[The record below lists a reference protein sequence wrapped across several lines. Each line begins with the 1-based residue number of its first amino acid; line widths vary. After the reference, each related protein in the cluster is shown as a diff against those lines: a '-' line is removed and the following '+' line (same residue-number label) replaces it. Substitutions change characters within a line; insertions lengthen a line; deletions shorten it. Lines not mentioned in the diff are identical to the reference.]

1 MPPRLASDISYF
13 SGEDTMKAPK
23 LMLLLF
29 LLAAGVSAQPSLDM
43 SDPPDLAVAEK
54 SWRKEIRHPA
64 LDVDPFVANDEHK
77 EFERAQKD
85 NSIRNSVRVRE
96 GGTPQPTLPRTKP
109 LENESQGPSAR
120 YVYRAKVRNTGTK
133 TILAL
138 VWDYRFFNPD
148 TLEEVGHHSFTQR
161 VKIRPGKGCE
171 LIGQSA
177 SPPARVIDVTKAV
190 KDLGARYSE
199 KVVILRVE
207 YADGSVWLRPTN

>member
-1 MPPRLASDISYF
+1 
-13 SGEDTMKAPK
+13 MKAPK
-23 LMLLLF
+23 MILLLF
-29 LLAAGVSAQPSLDM
+29 LLAAGVSAQPSTDV

-64 LDVDPFVANDEHK
+64 LGVDPFVANDEQK

-85 NSIRNSVRVRE
+85 NAIRNSVRVRE
-96 GGTPQPTLPRTKP
+96 GGTPQPTVRTKP

-138 VWDYRFFNPD
+138 VWDYRFFDPL
-148 TLEEVGHHSFTQR
+148 TLEEVGLRPFTHR
-161 VKIRPGKGCE
+161 VKIRPGKGFE
-171 LIGQSA
+171 LIGHSA
-177 SPPARVIDVTKAV
+177 SPPARVIDSRKAA
-190 KDLGARYSE
+190 KDLGAQYSE
-199 KVVILRVE
+199 KVVIRRVE